1 MTCQSPVLFIVFN
14 RPESTQRV
22 FEQIRL
28 ARPSQLFVAADGARA
43 ERPGEAD
50 VCEQVRAIATNV
62 DWPCD
67 IATLFRSENLGCRL
81 AVQGAIDWFFENV
94 EQGII
99 LEDDCVPVPS
109 FFRYCD
115 ELLNRYAD
123 DRTVAQICGST
134 FVPGAAGASSYYFT
148 HYADIWGWATWR
160 RSWALSDVDMKDW
173 PEWRDNGGMKRLHGS
188 SEALIT
194 VWQKIFDDTYAG
206 AIDTWDYQWMFVCW
220 KHHLKSIKPARM
232 QIQNIGFDHNAT
244 HTGTVVP
251 DYVTPA
257 LELEFPLRHPTS
269 QVVNPA
275 TERRIAKL
283 RYNINYWTEIAL
295 IVSRLPLLGKGVVKS
310 AKKIRHFLRESNA

>member
-1 MTCQSPVLFIVFN
+1 VTCQSPILFIVFN

-28 ARPSQLFVAADGARA
+28 ARPSRLFVAADGVRA
-43 ERPGEAD
+43 GRPGERE

-67 IATLFRSENLGCRL
+67 VTTLFRSENLGCKR
-81 AVQGAIDWFFENV
+81 AVQGAINWFFENV

-115 ELLNRYAD
+115 ELLDRYAGD
-123 DRTVAQICGST
+123 SSVAQICGST
-134 FVPGAAGASSYYFT
+134 FVPGAAGDDSYYFT

-160 RSWALSDVDMKDW
+160 RAWALSDVEMKDW
-173 PEWRDNGGMKRLHGS
+173 PEWRDSGGLKRMHGNS
-188 SEALIT
+188 PALTAI
-194 VWQKIFDDTYAG
+194 WQDIFDKTHSG
-206 AIDTWDYQWMFVCW
+206 QVDTWDYQWMYVCW
-220 KHHLKSIKPARM
+220 KLNLKSIKPARM

-244 HTGTVVP
+244 HTGTLVP

-257 LELEFPLRHPTS
+257 IELEFPLRHPKS
-269 QVVNPA
+269 QAVNPA
-275 TERRIAKL
+275 TERMIAEL
-283 RYNINYWTEIAL
+283 RYSIDRWTEAAHMAARVPVVGEGL
-295 IVSRLPLLGKGVVKS
+295 IQL
-310 AKKIRHFLRESNA
+310 AKKVRNFGRGLAS